1 MERPGAS
8 RRRLDRAQRARP
20 DAAASDVM
28 TLVEPQSETTT
39 ISAPHRLAAPEGAT
53 PADPAMPAGT
63 TDAVASSHRRS
74 SPRLW
79 QLAIVAA
86 AATLVALGLAVVP
99 KLVRPI
105 AEQSSE
111 ATKPAPGTFRPT
123 AAQWAGFKIEPVRLV
138 SFRPEQV
145 TEGNIAVDDD
155 LTTPVFSP
163 YSGRVV
169 KLIAK
174 LGDHV
179 EQDAP
184 LFEIQ
189 ASEFVQVQNDLITAL
204 ANLQTAR
211 SQLTMAQTT
220 EKRTH
225 ELYLAQGGALK
236 DWQQAQ
242 TDLVTAQNTVRAD
255 EIALHTVRR
264 RLRIL
269 GKDDTEIAALEAQ
282 PTQKLD
288 SVTTVRAPIGGIIT
302 QRQIGLGQFI
312 NSTAAGASNPVYT
325 IGNLSMVWLIANV
338 REVDAPLMQV
348 GLPVEVHVLAFP
360 GRTFKAKIS
369 WVAPSIDPTTHRLSV
384 RADVENP
391 DRELKAGMFAN
402 FSIITG
408 EAATA
413 PAVPQQAIVYEG
425 ETARVWVAGAD
436 ETIAARSVRVG
447 QTADGMVE
455 ILGGLTEGEKVVT
468 SGALFIDRA
477 AGNS

>member
-1 MERPGAS
+1 LTELTERSAS
-8 RRRLDRAQRARP
+8 
-20 DAAASDVM
+20 AAA
-28 TLVEPQSETTT
+28 
-39 ISAPHRLAAPEGAT
+39 AGAAT
-53 PADPAMPAGT
+53 PAST
-63 TDAVASSHRRS
+63 IDAVTPPPRRS
-74 SPRLW
+74 PSRW
-79 QLAIVAA
+79 RQLAIVAA
-86 AATLVALGLAVVP
+86 AAALVVLALALVP
-99 KLVRPI
+99 RLVRPV
-105 AEQSSE
+105 AEQPSE
-111 ATKPAPGTFRPT
+111 AARPAPGTFKPT
-123 AAQWAGFKIEPVRLV
+123 KEQWAGFKIEPVRLV

-145 TEGNIAVDDD
+145 TEGSIAIDDD

-163 YSGRVV
+163 YSGRVIR
-169 KLIAK
+169 LIAK

-179 EQDAP
+179 EQGAP

-220 EKRTH
+220 EKRAH

-255 EIALHTVRR
+255 EIALHSVRR

-288 SVTTVRAPIGGIIT
+288 SVATVRAPIAGIIT
-302 QRQIGLGQFI
+302 QRQIGIGQFI

-325 IGNLSMVWLIANV
+325 IGNLSTVWLIANV
-338 REVDAPLMQV
+338 REIDAPAMQV

-360 GRTFKAKIS
+360 GRVFKAKIS
-369 WVAPSIDPTTHRLSV
+369 WVAPSIDPNTHRLSV

-391 DRELKAGMFAN
+391 DRELKPGMFAN

-413 PAVPQQAIVYEG
+413 PAVPQRAIVYEG
-425 ETARVWVAGAD
+425 ETARVWVAGED
-436 ETIAARSVRVG
+436 GTIAARSVRVG